1 MEQIKTTQELGP
13 GKAVYGREWEAG
25 ETPPGDSAPG
35 RWTAAKRVRDWA
47 VLFRSAKGIEYVIH
61 TFPLTDTGERAA
73 RAMAAKLVEIA
84 WGRSTQSGGKPDNP
98 KKNPPQTN

>member
-1 MEQIKTTQELGP
+1 MEQMKTAQELGL

-35 RWTAAKRVRDWA
+35 KWAAAKRARDWA
-47 VLFRSAKGIEYVIH
+47 VLFRSTKGIEYVIH
-61 TFPLTDTGERAA
+61 TFPLTSTGERAA
-73 RAMAAKLVEIA
+73 RSMAAKLVEIA
-84 WGRSTQSGGKPDNP
+84 WGKNTQAVRTPDIA